1 MTRFLIARANPH
13 ADLTKRLQAW
23 VAFKLPLSSSCRL
36 PVPSNR
42 MVFKSACVYNRNLA
56 ACFHILLLTSC
67 LLQNV
72 FSHSK
77 KKRENAP
84 RLHGRKG
91 WRGPRWWGQRGKPAP
106 RHGRRWRGIGESRG
120 SKLPGCWH
128 CEASTLKNPR
138 AHRNPWPTFF
148 ESDWTAHLVWGDM
161 NMEDTGYNWPCSF
174 KQQTIAQ
181 KQQELKRTSIDF
193 TRGIRT

>member
-77 KKRENAP
+77 KKKKTHHAFTA
-84 RLHGRKG
+84 GRVG
-91 WRGPRWWGQRGKPAP
+91 GGPGGGGNGGSQRPGT
-106 RHGRRWRGIGESRG
+106 GGGGGDRGISW
-120 SKLPGCWH
+120 L
-128 CEASTLKNPR
+128 EAAWMLTL
-138 AHRNPWPTFF
+138 
-148 ESDWTAHLVWGDM
+148 
-161 NMEDTGYNWPCSF
+161 
-174 KQQTIAQ
+174 
-181 KQQELKRTSIDF
+181 
-193 TRGIRT
+193 RGIDTEEPTCSQEPLTYFF

>member
-77 KKRENAP
+77 KKRKRTTPSRQEGLAGAP
-84 RLHGRKG
+84 VVGATG
-91 WRGPRWWGQRGKPAP
+91 EASAPA
-106 RHGRRWRGIGESRG
+106 REEVEGIGESRG
-120 SKLPGCWH
+120 SKLPGC
-128 CEASTLKNPR
+128 
-138 AHRNPWPTFF
+138 
-148 ESDWTAHLVWGDM
+148 
-161 NMEDTGYNWPCSF
+161 
-174 KQQTIAQ
+174 
-181 KQQELKRTSIDF
+181 
-193 TRGIRT
+193 